1 MNSLFDSIMGRLG
14 GGRQAAIISIGVLVA
29 ALVFGVSRWATAP
42 TMVPLYADVP
52 VEQVKAMTEKLT
64 ESGIAYEL
72 DRTGT
77 TILVS
82 NNDLARARVDLAA
95 GDTPNSGRPG
105 LELFDK
111 PTWGMTD
118 FTQKVNYRRA
128 LEGELERTIGKM
140 KNVEAV
146 KVHLAIEDEKVF
158 KDDDRPSKASV
169 TLTMQGG
176 DRPAQETVQG
186 IAQLVA
192 SSVGG
197 LEPEHVTVVDERGQA
212 LTMQDEGS
220 LAGLTSRQL
229 AVQKEVETYMEEKAN
244 KLLSSLVG
252 NGNARVQVAASI
264 NFDKVERTVQAVDPE
279 RQALATEQKAE
290 VTPSTPQQGAG
301 YSTSATSYENTKSV
315 ESFSGAIGNVK
326 KLTVAVLV
334 ADKVTFPA
342 APAAPV
348 ADTTAPADS
357 TKAAVPAAL
366 PDPII
371 TARTPE
377 EIARIEALVRNA
389 LGVDSTRGD
398 MISVVSAPF
407 DMPTR
412 SIATADTAIA
422 PQDLIGKIQANPKP
436 VVAIAALVVLLVLG
450 LAAVILLRP
459 KKVKQL
465 AAPQLPDA
473 LPPGSGY
480 AELPASTQMQMAM
493 QGLGDGSQGSD
504 DEEEIEQRRAPI
516 KLPPIPTTPE
526 REQAIATV
534 EQRPDAALRVTRQW
548 LRQ

>member
-1 MNSLFDSIMGRLG
+1 MNSLLDTFMGRLG
-14 GGRQAAIISIGVLVA
+14 GGRQIAIITVGVIVT

-52 VEQVKAMTEKLT
+52 VESVKAMTEKLT

-77 TILVS
+77 TIMVAS
-82 NNDLARARVDLAA
+82 GDLARARVDLAA
-95 GDTPNSGRPG
+95 GDVPQGGRPG

-146 KVHLAIEDEKVF
+146 KVHLALEDDKVF
-158 KDDDRPSKASV
+158 KSEERPSKASV
-169 TLTMQGG
+169 TLTMLGS
-176 DRPAQETVQG
+176 DRPGQETVQG

-197 LEPEHVTVVDERGQA
+197 LEPEHVTIVDERGQA

-252 NGNARVQVAASI
+252 NGNARVQVAAAI
-264 NFDKVERTVQAVDPE
+264 NFDKVERTVQAVDPDK
-279 RQALATEQKAE
+279 QALATEQKAE

-334 ADKVTFPA
+334 ADKVTYPA
-342 APAAPV
+342 PDAA
-348 ADTTAPADS
+348 AAEDTTKPA
-357 TKAAVPAAL
+357 VL

-407 DMPTR
+407 DLPKPVV
-412 SIATADTAIA
+412 AKVDTAVA

-436 VVAIAALVVLLVLG
+436 VVALAALVVLLIVG
-450 LAAVILLRP
+450 LAALIMLRP
-459 KKVKQL
+459 KKNKQL
-465 AAPQLPDA
+465 AAVAQPDA
-473 LPPGSGY
+473 LPPGGGY

-493 QGLGDGSQGSD
+493 QGYQNMPGDQGGY
-504 DEEEIEQRRAPI
+504 EEEQIEERRAPV
-516 KLPPIPTTPE
+516 KLPPMPTTPE
-526 REQAIATV
+526 REQAVATV

>member
-1 MNSLFDSIMGRLG
+1 MNSLFESLAGR
-14 GGRQAAIISIGVLVA
+14 GRQIAIIAIGVIVT

-52 VEQVKAMTEKLT
+52 VENVKAMTNTLT
-64 ESGIAYEL
+64 EAGIAYEL

-77 TILVS
+77 TIMVAS
-82 NNDLARARVDLAA
+82 ADLARARVDLAA
-95 GDTPNSGRPG
+95 GEVPNNGRPG

-118 FTQKVNYRRA
+118 FTQKVNYGRA
-128 LEGELERTIGKM
+128 LEGELERTISKM
-140 KNVEAV
+140 KNVKAV
-146 KVHLAIEDEKVF
+146 KVHLALEEDKAF
-158 KDDDRPSKASV
+158 KQSERPSKASV
-169 TLTMQGG
+169 TLTMNSG
-176 DRPAQETVQG
+176 DAPAPSTVQG

-197 LEPEHVTVVDERGQA
+197 LDPEHVTIIDERGQA
-212 LTMQDEGS
+212 LTMQDESS

-229 AVQKEVETYMEEKAN
+229 AVQKEVETYLQQKADQ
-244 KLLSSLVG
+244 LLSSLVG
-252 NGNARVQVAASI
+252 GGNARVQVAAAI

-279 RQALATEQKAE
+279 KQATSTEQKAE
-290 VTPSTPQQGAG
+290 VTPSSPQQGAG
-301 YSTSATSYENTKSV
+301 YSTAATSYDNTKSV

-334 ADKVTFPA
+334 ADKVTMPPPDTTA
-342 APAAPV
+342 TAPAAPV
-348 ADTTAPADS
+348 
-357 TKAAVPAAL
+357 
-366 PDPII
+366 I

-377 EIARIEALVRNA
+377 ELARIEALVRNA

-407 DMPTR
+407 DMPIPDVSTVD
-412 SIATADTAIA
+412 SAAA
-422 PQDLIGKIQANPKP
+422 PQDLIAKIQANPKP
-436 VVAIAALVVLLVLG
+436 VVALAALLVLLVLG
-450 LAAVILLRP
+450 LAAVFLLRP
-459 KKVKQL
+459 KKIKAL
-465 AAPQLPDA
+465 AAPEQPDELP
-473 LPPGSGY
+473 SGPAY
-480 AELPASTQMQMAM
+480 AELPASTDMQTAM
-493 QGLGDGSQGSD
+493 EASQESQELENLQD
-504 DEEEIEQRRAPI
+504 SEDETDRLDELEAPRVLI